1 MKQLMNSIFGK
12 ERLGYAEA
20 LFAGLM
26 RLVPHP
32 ANFTPAGGL
41 AVYSGARLSGWR
53 AFATPLVMLVV
64 TGLVLAYAG
73 GYSFWSMTT
82 LFVMA
87 SFCVYVLLGRL
98 VRNTENPLAIG
109 GVTFAGSVQFFLVT
123 NFAVWAFAGY
133 YPMTPAG
140 LMTSYSTTP
149 GGFRRRRSSPL
160 CRLGWNPGSSPP
172 GITRTK
178 ARRSPR
184 NSTRHTTCTRCFAAL
199 SGPRRP
205 AGSARRSR
213 PWTILPG

>member
-82 LFVMA
+82 LFIMA

-140 LMTSYSTTP
+140 LMTSYIAGLPYFAMTIAGDLFYSAVL
-149 GGFRRRRSSPL
+149 FSAHHFLS
-160 CRLGWNPGSSPP
+160 
-172 GITRTK
+172 
-178 ARRSPR
+178 R
-184 NSTRHTTCTRCFAAL
+184 NYFPEEAVAA
-199 SGPRRP
+199 
-205 AGSARRSR
+205 
-213 PWTILPG
+213 T